1 MKVSQTGIRKLSIIA
16 LTFLCSVNAFAKD
29 NCDTQASLINPASL
43 AQSGIGETG
52 NTADNDGIGGT
63 DIIGTITG
71 FASICVNGIEIHY
84 DKHTAISV
92 DGRGATLGEL
102 AVGQVIA
109 VRAFG
114 AGGNSR
120 HAVSR
125 CCTQQS
131 GRSATWMQKL
141 EKCRSW
147 AKPCASENP
156 SNRAT
161 SPV

>member
-63 DIIGTITG
+63 GIIGTITG
-71 FASICVNGIEIHY
+71 FAGICVNGIEIHY
-84 DKHTAISV
+84 DKHTAISA

-102 AVGQVIA
+102 AIGRVIA

-114 AGGNSR
+114 VNRELATRSIAVLHAAIGPVGNLDAKAGE
-120 HAVSR
+120 
-125 CCTQQS
+125 
-131 GRSATWMQKL
+131 MQVLGQTVRIGKSL
-141 EKCRSW
+141 E
-147 AKPCASENP
+147 
-156 SNRAT
+156 
-161 SPV
+161 